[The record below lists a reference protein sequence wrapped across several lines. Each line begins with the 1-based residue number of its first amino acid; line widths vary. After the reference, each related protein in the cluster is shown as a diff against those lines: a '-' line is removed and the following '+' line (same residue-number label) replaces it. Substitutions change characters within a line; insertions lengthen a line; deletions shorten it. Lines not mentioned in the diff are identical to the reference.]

1 MPNGQEPLIV
11 CENLV
16 KIYKVADLEVVALQ
30 GLDLIVRR
38 GEMVGIVGTSG
49 SGKTTLM
56 NILGGLDRPSAGRVM
71 VDALNLLTLS
81 ETALNHYQQTKVGF
95 VWQQTSRN
103 LIPYLTAQENIEL
116 PMTMAWLSSTRQK
129 HAWSAELLQ
138 AVGLYE
144 RRKHNLSQLSGG
156 EQQRVAIAVSLANKP
171 VLLLGDEPT
180 GEVDSAT
187 SQTIMDTFRRLGEQ
201 MDLTI
206 VIVTHDTRLSVQ
218 VDRVVSIR
226 DGKISTETIRQVNQ
240 TDQGMSSH
248 PRGDPTGE
256 AAPDFRKEVATYHE
270 YVVLDSAGRLQVP
283 REILENL
290 GIGKRAQLET
300 DKDCI
305 IIRPAAERGTAG
317 EGNRLTPEEQV
328 ALLFKEEAPPPPKRR
343 RGLFGHLRRHDRI

>member
-1 MPNGQEPLIV
+1 MPNPQEPLIV

-49 SGKTTLM
+49 SGKSTLM
-56 NILGGLDRPSAGRVM
+56 NILGGLDRPSAGRVT
-71 VDALNLLTLS
+71 VDGLNLLTLS
-81 ETALNHYQQTKVGF
+81 ETALNHYQQTQVGF

-116 PMTMAWLSSTRQK
+116 PMTMAWLSSARQK

-187 SQTIMDTFRRLGEQ
+187 AQTILDTFRRLGEQ

-206 VIVTHDTRLSVQ
+206 VIVTHDTRLSGQ

-226 DGKISTETIRQVNQ
+226 DGKISTETIRQVNSAEP
-240 TDQGMSSH
+240 GLSSSR
-248 PRGDPTGE
+248 PAGE
-256 AAPDFRKEVATYHE
+256 AAPELKQDVATYHE

-290 GIGKRAQLET
+290 GIGKRARLET
-300 DKDCI
+300 GADCI
-305 IIRPAAERGTAG
+305 IIRPAAGQGTAG
-317 EGNRLTPEEQV
+317 EGNRLTLEEQL
-328 ALLFKEEAPPPPKRR
+328 ALLFKDQAPPPPKRR
-343 RGLFGHLRRHDRI
+343 RGLLGRLRRHDQS